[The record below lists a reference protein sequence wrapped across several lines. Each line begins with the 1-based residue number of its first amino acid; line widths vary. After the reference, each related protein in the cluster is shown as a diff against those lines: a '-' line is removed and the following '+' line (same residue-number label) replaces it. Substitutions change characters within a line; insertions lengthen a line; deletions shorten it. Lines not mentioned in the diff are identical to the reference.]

1 MMKFIYR
8 FVYNRKNKLNRE
20 RKALLQV
27 EVYYQGKRKYFS
39 TKLYLRPEQWDE
51 KRKRICRHPNAV
63 KLNKRIQ
70 EYLDGLEQIE
80 LNLWRR
86 EKKITLEM
94 LKKAVYNN
102 TGQKCFLSFFL
113 SEALKADVKEST
125 RSNHL
130 TTLKKLKEY
139 NEKLLFEEL
148 DYHFLLDFE
157 AFLYRSGCCM
167 NTVGKHMRHLKRY
180 VNVAIKKGYG
190 DWLESDMFMKYRI
203 KQKDTPHQFLLPEEL
218 EKLENLRFSHKHK
231 TMRQVLDAFLFCCY
245 TGLRYSDFCN
255 LKRDSFI
262 SREDGLWLIL
272 RTVKTDS
279 EIHLPLHLLFN
290 GKALAILKRYDCYL
304 EQFFYLPDNSN
315 VNKQMARLTNLAGI
329 KKRITFHTARHTNA
343 TLLLYYGVNITTV
356 QKLLGHRNVK
366 TTEIYAEIMD
376 KTIVRD
382 LRKNG
387 MQHESEDRQV

>member
-8 FVYNRKNKLNRE
+8 FVYNRKKRLNRE

-51 KRKRICRHPNAV
+51 NRKRICRHPNAD
-63 KLNKRIQ
+63 KLNKRIR

-80 LNLWRR
+80 LNLWKHER
-86 EKKITLEM
+86 KISLEM
-94 LKKAVYNN
+94 LKKAVNN
-102 TGQKCFLSFFL
+102 YFDQKCFLPFFL

-130 TTLKKLKEY
+130 TTWKKLKEY
-139 NEKLLFEEL
+139 NEELLFEEL

-157 AFLYRSGCCM
+157 AFLYRSGCDT

-180 VNVAIKKGYG
+180 VNVAIKKGYS
-190 DWLESDMFMKYRI
+190 DWLQSDMFTKYRI
-203 KQKDTPHQFLLPEEL
+203 RMKDTSHQFLLPEEL
-218 EKLENLRFSHKHK
+218 EKLENLRLSSKHGI
-231 TMRQVLDAFLFCCY
+231 TQQVLDAFLFCCY

-255 LKRDSFI
+255 LNRNSFI

-272 RTVKTDS
+272 RTIKTDA
-279 EIHLPLHLLFN
+279 EVHLPLHLLFK
-290 GKALAILKRYDCYL
+290 GKALTILERYDYCL
-304 EQFFYLPDNSN
+304 EHFFHLPDNSN
-315 VNKQMARLTNLAGI
+315 VNKKMARLSNLAGI
-329 KKRITFHTARHTNA
+329 NKRITFHCARHTNA

-356 QKLLGHRNVK
+356 QKLLGHKNVR
-366 TTEIYAEIMD
+366 TTEVYAEILD

-382 LRKNG
+382 LQKVV
-387 MQHESEDRQV
+387 EK